1 MFARPDNPSPP
12 DPSTST
18 GSTGSIR
25 GGELTQLLHGA
36 QAGSDAARETL
47 LERVY
52 GELLK
57 IARAQ
62 MRHERD
68 DHTLGATGLV
78 NESYLRLFGRDP
90 HETEPDAPA
99 GTRTE
104 PQPETPGGAPVGS
117 TPLSYAHRFAFYKAA
132 STAMRRILIDHA
144 RARASVK
151 RAGGRRR
158 LSISADFEDASIF
171 AEPEDLMSLD
181 DALARLEKEDERA
194 ATVVRLRFYA
204 GRQHEEIAQMLDVS
218 ARTIKR
224 DWEFARARLQQILE
238 EREPDEPSSST

>member
-1 MFARPDNPSPP
+1 
-12 DPSTST
+12 
-18 GSTGSIR
+18 
-25 GGELTQLLHGA
+25 LLHDA
-36 QAGSDAARETL
+36 QSGSEAARETL

-62 MRHERD
+62 MRHERG

-78 NESYLRLFGRDP
+78 NESYLRLFGSGGGTGQSAETGAG
-90 HETEPDAPA
+90 HEQEADSP
-99 GTRTE
+99 
-104 PQPETPGGAPVGS
+104 
-117 TPLSYAHRFAFYKAA
+117 PLAYAHRFAFYKAA

-144 RARASVK
+144 RARASIK
-151 RAGGRRR
+151 RAGGRQR
-158 LSISADFEDASIF
+158 LSISADFEDASIY
-171 AEPEDLMSLD
+171 AAPEDLLSLD

-204 GRQHEEIAQMLDVS
+204 GRQHEEIAQMLEVS

-238 EREPDEPSSST
+238 EREPDEPSPST